1 MWRTPG
7 LGNVR
12 KENMEMALL
21 DSLVS
26 RCFRDDKAGRIVVF
40 PGERRKRGYLVK
52 SMAEELKIRS
62 FLKMF
67 FSAHLAI
74 LILGY
79 LLAYDWAR
87 WLVYD
92 LGRPADHFYRALC
105 IFAGIYG
112 LVLGLPYGL
121 LWRTYKKARLSFV
134 SVEDEVLVLAKP
146 PPRSVRLIAAGIAL
160 VGIAVALGVVW
171 LTRFK

>member
-1 MWRTPG
+1 
-7 LGNVR
+7 
-12 KENMEMALL
+12 MALL

-26 RCFRDDKAGRIVVF
+26 RCFRDDKADRIVVF
-40 PGERRKRGYLVK
+40 PGDRRKRGYLVK
-52 SMAEELKIRS
+52 SMAEESKIRS

-105 IFAGIYG
+105 IFVGIYG
-112 LVLGLPYGL
+112 LVLGLPYWL

-134 SVEDEVLVLAKP
+134 SVEDEVLVLTKP
-146 PPRSVRLIAAGIAL
+146 PPRSIGLIALAAGIAL
-160 VGIAVALGVVW
+160 VGIAVALGVLW
-171 LTRFK
+171 LTRLK